1 MGSFS
6 LWHWLIVLGIF
17 APIPLFFV
25 FRRAPAGPNRFAGLP
40 YAVSFGE
47 AISSFFKNYVNFS
60 SRASRSEFWYSML
73 FIFLTS
79 IVADLIDRSEIL
91 GIIWYLATLL
101 PIIAVNTRRLH
112 DLNRSGW
119 LQLFW
124 FLFPIG
130 WLILIIWYCFP
141 AADGPALKRGTGPQ
155 LGKDPAETFR

>member
-6 LWHWLIVLGIF
+6 LWHWVIVLGIF

-25 FRRAPAGPNRFAGLP
+25 FKRPPAGPNRFAGLP
-40 YAVSFGE
+40 YAMSFGE

-60 SRASRSEFWYSML
+60 SRASRSEFWYSIL
-73 FIFLTS
+73 FLFLIS
-79 IVADLIDRSEIL
+79 IVADMIDRSRVL
-91 GIIWYLATLL
+91 GLIWNLATLVPL
-101 PIIAVNTRRLH
+101 IAVNARRLH

-141 AADGPALKRGTGPQ
+141 AADGPALKRGTDSQ